1 MTTTMPFFFNQCLD
15 KKRLKKLI
23 LWSLSFQGE
32 YKTLQMIEDLKNL
45 GFQYATSAG
54 VSLSIDDLRIPP
66 KKSTEVLD
74 SEALVL
80 QTVQGRA
87 QGNRTVIE
95 EIQTV
100 IDTWHRTSETVKDHV
115 IDFFEATNI
124 LNPVYMMAFSG
135 ARGNVSQVRQL
146 VGMRGLMAD
155 PNGDIIGYAIR
166 SNFREGLT
174 LTEYMISAYGARK
187 GVVDTALRTAD
198 AGYLTRRLV
207 DVAQHII
214 VQQGSCGTQ
223 RGILLQP
230 IKDGGKVVLK
240 VQDRLLGRVLARDLY
255 IDGQKVASR
264 NEAIDHGLAY
274 DITNAPNSVKA
285 TPGLSEAKLLE
296 VFVRSPL
303 TCALSDGVCQ
313 LCYGWSF
320 TQNRLVQIGEAVGV
334 IAGQS
339 IGEPGTQLTMR
350 TFHTGGVFTGEVQGE
365 FRAPHGG
372 VIHYPKQ
379 FPGVLVRTP
388 YGQIAFLVK
397 EAGSFVIHDKVRNKE
412 TILEIPSHT
421 ALFLREGESV
431 QGNQLLG
438 LPGGLD
444 GQGNDKIETRKL
456 VFSDFDGEVVYQNV
470 TRKDMPFPEKYSD
483 KYRREEREEK
493 ERNKRPFIAKQRAEK
508 YRLKKRYTLSARVG
522 TLWVL
527 AGQQLDIVSRN
538 LPLLKAQGTWSK
550 WIPF

>member
-1 MTTTMPFFFNQCLD
+1 
-15 KKRLKKLI
+15 
-23 LWSLSFQGE
+23 
-32 YKTLQMIEDLKNL
+32 MIEDLKNL

-100 IDTWHRTSETVKDHV
+100 VDTWHRTSETVKDHV

-230 IKDGGKVVLK
+230 IQDSGKVVLK

-255 IDGQKVASR
+255 VNGQKIASR

-274 DITNAPNSVKA
+274 DITNALNSVKSRPA
-285 TPGLSEAKLLE
+285 GAGEGGIHEAAPLE

-303 TCALSDGVCQ
+303 TCALNDGICQ

-372 VIHYPKQ
+372 IIHYPQ
-379 FPGVLVRTP
+379 EFPGILVRTP

-397 EAGSFVIHDKVRNKE
+397 KAGSLIIRQESLKKE
-412 TILEIPSHT
+412 TVLEIPAHT

-431 QGNQLLG
+431 RGNQLLG

-444 GQGNDKIETRKL
+444 GQGNDKVETRKL

-470 TRKDMPFPEKYSD
+470 ARKDIPFPEKYSD
-483 KYRREEREEK
+483 KCRREEREEK
-493 ERNKRPFIAKQRAEK
+493 RTQ
-508 YRLKKRYTLSARVG
+508 
-522 TLWVL
+522 
-527 AGQQLDIVSRN
+527 
-538 LPLLKAQGTWSK
+538 
-550 WIPF
+550 